1 MSEPSQEN
9 RREDAAEEI
18 GARAARKAK
27 ARKEGRTGAWFGLG
41 MFGLIGWAIAVPTLI
56 GVAAG
61 LWLDRVAPSRFS
73 WTLALILAGVV
84 LGCWNAWNWIHTEG
98 RDQ

>member
-41 MFGLIGWAIAVPTLI
+41 MFGLIG
-56 GVAAG
+56 
-61 LWLDRVAPSRFS
+61 
-73 WTLALILAGVV
+73 
-84 LGCWNAWNWIHTEG
+84 
-98 RDQ
+98 